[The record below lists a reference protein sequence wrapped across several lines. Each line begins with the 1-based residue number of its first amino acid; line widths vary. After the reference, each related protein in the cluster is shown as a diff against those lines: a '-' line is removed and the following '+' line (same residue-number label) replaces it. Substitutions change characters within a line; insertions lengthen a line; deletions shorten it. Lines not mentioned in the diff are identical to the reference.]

1 MLLCTNARCF
11 NDDDHDHVMAHA
23 AGSIG
28 NPQLISILRIM
39 LGKRSMRE
47 FYLMSG
53 ILVLLGLNPLKMEF
67 KL

>member
-1 MLLCTNARCF
+1 MLLCSNARCF
-11 NDDDHDHVMAHA
+11 NDDDHDPVMAHA

-28 NPQLISILRIM
+28 DPQLIFILRIM
-39 LGKRSMRE
+39 FGKRSMRE

-53 ILVLLGLNPLKMEF
+53 ILVLLGLNPLKMKF